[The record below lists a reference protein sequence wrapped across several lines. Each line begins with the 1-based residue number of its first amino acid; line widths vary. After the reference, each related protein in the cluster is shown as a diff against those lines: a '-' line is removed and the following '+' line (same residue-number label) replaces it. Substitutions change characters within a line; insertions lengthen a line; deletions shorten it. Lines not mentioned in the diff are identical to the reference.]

1 MEVRALDLMKGVG
14 LVLTI
19 SSLGFMAAS
28 ILLMSEGRLFASLL
42 SFVTG
47 MILLSSGIS
56 ILRHGISSR

>member
-1 MEVRALDLMKGVG
+1 MELLKGVG

-19 SSLGFMAAS
+19 SSLGFMAFS
-28 ILLMSEGRLFASLL
+28 VLLMSEGRLFASLL

-56 ILRHGISSR
+56 VLRQGSPSSS

>member
-1 MEVRALDLMKGVG
+1 LRGIGV
-14 LVLTI
+14 LLTI

-28 ILLMSEGRLFASLL
+28 VLLMSEGRLFASLL

-56 ILRHGISSR
+56 ILRQGGAAR